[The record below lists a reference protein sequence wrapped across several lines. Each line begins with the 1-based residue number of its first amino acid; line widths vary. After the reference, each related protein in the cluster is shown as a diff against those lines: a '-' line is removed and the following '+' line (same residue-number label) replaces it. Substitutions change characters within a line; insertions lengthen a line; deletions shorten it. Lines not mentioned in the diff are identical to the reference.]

1 MMCTLK
7 TQISNKLF
15 SSWNQPKCEF
25 LELLLGLQQPSLQT
39 FITYTYTEWYLQPPA
54 IFERHKFK
62 LQNQLVC
69 K

>member
-7 TQISNKLF
+7 MKVSNKLF

-39 FITYTYTEWYLQPPA
+39 FITYIGTRNGIYNLQPSLNA
-54 IFERHKFK
+54 TNSNYKI
-62 LQNQLVC
+62 N
-69 K
+69 